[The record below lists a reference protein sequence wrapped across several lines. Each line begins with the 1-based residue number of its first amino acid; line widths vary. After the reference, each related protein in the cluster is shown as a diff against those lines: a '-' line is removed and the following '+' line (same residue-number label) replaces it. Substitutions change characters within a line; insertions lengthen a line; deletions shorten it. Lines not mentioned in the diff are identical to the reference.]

1 MTKGTSIPGG
11 SFDILYY
18 LKNTVIGFVL
28 TIVLLFSVSVIG
40 VFASFPEAVM
50 KLLVSV
56 VTYTAIGIC
65 GFFAARHIRRGGLV
79 SGAIS
84 GLIYTIVLY
93 LIGSIIN
100 GDFSL
105 NSSSALFALFSVLS
119 GALGGIVGINLG
131 YKKRR

>member
-1 MTKGTSIPGG
+1 MAKGTATPAG
-11 SFDILYY
+11 SFDMLYY
-18 LKNTVIGFVL
+18 LKNTAIGFVL
-28 TIVLLFSVSVIG
+28 TIVLLFLVSVVG
-40 VFASFPEAVM
+40 VFASLPEAVM
-50 KLLVSV
+50 KLLVSA
-56 VTYTAIGIC
+56 VTYTTIGIC

-93 LIGSIIN
+93 LIGSIVN

-105 NSSSALFALFSVLS
+105 NSSSAIFALISVLS